1 MSNLDEVKALIEEQG
16 KSWNEFKTAQSTRL
30 GILEKE
36 TTELMKRAGRPG
48 AEWQG
53 TLADAS
59 GTHLE
64 KFIDTKTGKAIP
76 VLKHG
81 DSLAALHGKSSDTP
95 SPWRLLRGLVLGGN
109 APDAAEL
116 AEERK
121 SMNIGNDPSG
131 GFTVTGT
138 LAAEWIDNLRA
149 LSALSRAG
157 ITTLPMDSA
166 QVSLARVTADPAVS
180 WHGESAALPEAAPTF
195 GKLTLTPKTAVCMAR
210 FSLEISQ
217 DSVDFERQLQGV
229 LVGAMAAAIDSAG
242 LNGVTTNAAAAPSG
256 ILNLSGR
263 NSVTSVGAPANW
275 DFLADAM
282 YELLADNVPEEEVGS
297 FIANPALWK
306 VMAKKKTGIT
316 NDNTPLQASP
326 EIARIPRIWTT
337 AMPAA
342 SGVIARWADVVMGIR
357 QQITVKVLDQS
368 FMGSNLDLA
377 LLCYSRL
384 DFGVTRPTSVCSVE
398 GITT

>member
-16 KSWNEFKTAQSTRL
+16 KSWHEFKAAQSARL
-30 GILEKE
+30 SILETE
-36 TTELMKRAGRPG
+36 TRELMKKAGRPF
-48 AEWQG
+48 AEF
-53 TLADAS
+53 S
-59 GTHLE
+59 GTSQPHLE
-64 KFIDTKTGKAIP
+64 QFIDTKTGKAIP

-81 DSLAALHGKSSDTP
+81 DSLAALHGKSNDAP
-95 SPWRLLRGLVLGGN
+95 SPWRLLRGIILGGN
-109 APDAAEL
+109 APDAGEL

-121 SMNIGNDPSG
+121 SMNIMNDPSG
-131 GFTVTGT
+131 GYTVSGSQ
-138 LAAEWIDNLRA
+138 AAEWIDALRA
-149 LSALSRAG
+149 QSALSRAG
-157 ITTLPMDSA
+157 VTTLPMDSG
-166 QVSLARVTADPAVS
+166 QVALARVTADPAVS

-195 GKLTLTPKTAVCMAR
+195 GKLTLNAKTAVCLAR
-210 FSLEISQ
+210 FSLEIAQ
-217 DSVDFERQLQGV
+217 DGADFEKQLQGV
-229 LVGAMAAAIDSAG
+229 LVNAMAAAIDAAG

-275 DFLADAM
+275 DFLADAV
-282 YELLADNVPEEEVGS
+282 YELLADNVPEEEIGA

-306 VMAKKKTGIT
+306 VMAKLKTGLT
-316 NDNTPLQASP
+316 NDESPLTPSP

-342 SGVIARWADVVMGIR
+342 SGVIAKWSDVVMGIR

-368 FMGSNLDLA
+368 FMGSNLDMA

-384 DFGVTRPTSVCSVE
+384 DFGVTRPTSICTVE